1 MVRTSGRKYVLDF
14 LGIKGGAGSWEFFKG
29 TEERSNFY
37 TEVKGGQKKGLG
49 EGWDGSLYK
58 NWIVEVGL

>member
-1 MVRTSGRKYVLDF
+1 MDF